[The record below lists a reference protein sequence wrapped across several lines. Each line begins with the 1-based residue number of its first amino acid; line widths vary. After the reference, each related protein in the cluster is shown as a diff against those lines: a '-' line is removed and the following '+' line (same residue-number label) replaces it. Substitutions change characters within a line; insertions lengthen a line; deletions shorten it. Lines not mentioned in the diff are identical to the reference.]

1 MQFDDNHSS
10 RGPVVI
16 LIAEGHDALQ
26 GSLKDLV
33 MTELPNARVLTVRS
47 GKEAVRLS
55 LARRPSAVILDSDLP
70 ELSGV
75 EATRQIHA
83 GLPDTPIV
91 LIHAEESAEYRTS
104 AITAGARVF
113 VTKHKIAAE
122 LVPVL
127 KKLLTNEGSKDRGE
141 RGQIQIEVKME
152 ADVQN

>member
-10 RGPVVI
+10 RGPEVI

-33 MTELPNARVLTVRS
+33 LTELPHTCVLTVRS
-47 GKEAVRLS
+47 GKEAVKLS

-70 ELSGV
+70 ELNGI

-83 GLPDTPIV
+83 DRPDTPIV
-91 LIHAEESAEYRTS
+91 LIHAEESAEYRNS
-104 AITAGARVF
+104 ALAAGARHY

-127 KKLLTNEGSKDRGE
+127 KKLLTNEGSKDKGKGGRSKS
-141 RGQIQIEVKME
+141 R
-152 ADVQN
+152 